1 MTKRKRPARHKKHL
15 QSQAYGQTPV
25 HHPVISL
32 YYRQVVSLRQYL
44 LGQLPG
50 PSKVRRRRLAS
61 LGTVGA
67 AQHGDLRGPTHVPEL
82 VRLLDTTLVGVL
94 HESPVMVS
102 QERRE
107 GRVQSQSQSQSQL
120 GNTCSQ
126 SEVCNAFC
134 F

>member
-1 MTKRKRPARHKKHL
+1 MPKRKRPARQKNHL
-15 QSQAYGQTPV
+15 QSQVHGQTPV

-44 LGQLPG
+44 LGQLPVS
-50 PSKVRRRRLAS
+50 SKVRRRRLAS

-67 AQHGDLRGPTHVPEL
+67 AQHDDLRGPAQLPEL

-94 HESPVMVS
+94 HQSPVTVS

-107 GRVQSQSQSQSQL
+107 DLVQSQSQL
-120 GNTCSQ
+120 GSTCSQ
-126 SEVCNAFC
+126 SEVCMHLSFT
-134 F
+134 